1 MKCGRGLL
9 YMRSSRFSFTSK
21 NSQNVNVTYPCFGY
35 LSRAGLSQLEG
46 EGGARGMCPP
56 LLSDQ
61 LTLSQREW
69 ENYAH
74 NIIMCPSDFQTFLRP
89 CGVFK
94 NNSICGHD
102 CDNFVPIDEVQTGPL
117 AFEFNYLFVGYCCKR
132 SKNCGVSNNLVAII
146 WLPQVNRV
154 KWTTK
159 NWRCQWPSLVCN
171 TDNLALMLELEAG
184 LSPAGGL
191 GGGFSPP
198 SFWPIS

>member
-1 MKCGRGLL
+1 MWFLYHFIKVVWHGSSIGMKDAQSADKYQNWDCFYASPHFWGNLPNRVRLRWNVAEGFYTWGKVGFHSHQKILRMSMSLILVLAIKAELGCHNWRG
-9 YMRSSRFSFTSK
+9 
-21 NSQNVNVTYPCFGY
+21 
-35 LSRAGLSQLEG
+35 
-46 EGGARGMCPP
+46 GGARGMCPP

-61 LTLSQREW
+61 LTLSQRGW

-146 WLPQVNRV
+146 
-154 KWTTK
+154 
-159 NWRCQWPSLVCN
+159 
-171 TDNLALMLELEAG
+171 
-184 LSPAGGL
+184 
-191 GGGFSPP
+191 
-198 SFWPIS
+198 